1 MTCVRAFSWK
11 APGAQAFSA
20 AADPS
25 ARSPRPR
32 RKSVQLSASRP
43 QSRHALAAPRESPVL
58 LAWN

>member
-20 AADPS
+20 AVDPS

-43 QSRHALAAPRESPVL
+43 QSRHALAAPPDRR
-58 LAWN
+58 